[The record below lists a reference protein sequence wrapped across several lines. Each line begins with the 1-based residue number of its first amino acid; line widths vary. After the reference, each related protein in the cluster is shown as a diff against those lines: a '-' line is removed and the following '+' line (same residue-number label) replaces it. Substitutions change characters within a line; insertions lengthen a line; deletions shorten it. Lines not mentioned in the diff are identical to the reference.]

1 MRDIALSEVVG
12 SLSYALDI
20 TEGQPPGHAL
30 RSCMIGMRL
39 AEEIDLP
46 AADRSNLFYAL
57 LLKDAG
63 CSANAERMAALFGAD
78 DQEAKRTSKLV
89 DWSSPA
95 RAFAWT
101 LRTIAP
107 REWIARLRAIRDE
120 GDVTRGFMAARCER
134 GAEIARMLY
143 LTDSTA
149 AAIRALDEHWDGRG
163 APAGL
168 QRGGDPAARAHP
180 LPRPDRRGVPRRRRA
195 CAPSAASCA
204 SAAGAGSTPR
214 SSTRCSASAATTPS
228 GVRSPRRTSARG
240 SPATGACWP
249 TTARLDR
256 ITEAFARVIDAK
268 SPYTARHSERVAEI
282 AVGLGGRLGLDRT
295 GLRDLRR
302 AALLHDIG
310 KLAIS
315 NRILDKP
322 GRLDEDELALMKAHP
337 LYSLRI
343 LERAECFAV
352 ARRRW
357 PPPTTRSS
365 TARAT
370 PSGSPRDA
378 LDLPMRVLA
387 VADIYEALTALRPY
401 RGPMAPGGGARRDPR
416 ATCRTSSTRASSRR
430 WRTWWAPPPRR
441 RARGLSRRRQ
451 CEVRT
456 RSIRPYSTAWSA
468 LKKRSRS
475 MSACTRS
482 SVCPVCFA

>member
-1 MRDIALSEVVG
+1 VRDIALSEVVG

-39 AEEIDLP
+39 AEAIDLP
-46 AADRSNLFYAL
+46 APDRSNLFYAL

-89 DWSSPA
+89 DWSSPFESFKWA
-95 RAFAWT
+95 
-101 LRTIAP
+101 LRTVAP
-107 REWIARLRAIRDE
+107 GERIARLRAIRDE

-149 AAIRALDEHWDGRG
+149 EAIRALDEHWDGRG

-168 QRGGDPAARAHP
+168 QGEEIPLLARILCLAQTAEVFHARGGVRAVRRVVRKRRGRWFDPGLVDALLGFCGDDAFWRALATP
-180 LPRPDRRGVPRRRRA
+180 DVSAWEPGDRRLLA
-195 CAPSAASCA
+195 DA
-204 SAAGAGSTPR
+204 
-214 SSTRCSASAATTPS
+214 
-228 GVRSPRRTSARG
+228 
-240 SPATGACWP
+240 
-249 TTARLDR
+249 ARLDR

-282 AVGLGGRLGLDRT
+282 AVGLGRLHGVDRA

-343 LERAECFAV
+343 LERAECFAALAPV
-352 ARRRW
+352 A
-357 PPPTTRSS
+357 
-365 TARAT
+365 AAHHEKLDG
-370 PSGSPRDA
+370 SGYPFGLTGDA
-378 LDLPMRVLA
+378 LDLPMRILA

-401 RGPMAPGGGARRDPR
+401 RGPMAPADALAVIARDVPHKLDARVVAALEDLVGAAPQR
-416 ATCRTSSTRASSRR
+416 AA
-430 WRTWWAPPPRR
+430 A
-441 RARGLSRRRQ
+441 
-451 CEVRT
+451 
-456 RSIRPYSTAWSA
+456 
-468 LKKRSRS
+468 
-475 MSACTRS
+475 
-482 SVCPVCFA
+482 